1 MNIKRLMIITGGT
14 GGHIFPGLVISKYFQ
29 KKGCLVKWIG
39 SLNRLEY
46 VLVPEYGFD
55 IDFIDI
61 PKISKINFFLNIFKF
76 FKIIYSIIKIIKEWK
91 PDLVL
96 GFGGYISF
104 YGILSAW
111 LCRVKTM
118 IHEQNSVV
126 GLSNKYLYYLSD
138 IVVQA
143 FPNTFKYNVPT
154 VGNPIRKKILCIP
167 KPKKRLLNRDKKI
180 NILILGGSQGS
191 CIINN
196 VIFDLLNILIN
207 KNFSFLHQ
215 VGYFNYNNYIN
226 DKRYKK
232 YKNYCVVDFIN
243 KIEEAYFWCDLIIS
257 RSGALTVSEIS
268 TVGIAAIFVPYIHND
283 NQQYLNAKFLEEKGA
298 ALIIKENYLNAN
310 FLSKI
315 ILNLNRKKL
324 FNMAN
329 IAYKN
334 RIKNSNEKFINE
346 IYNFKF

>member
-14 GGHIFPGLVISKYFQ
+14 GGHIFPGLVISKYFK
-29 KKGCLVKWIG
+29 KKGCLIKWVG
-39 SLNRLEY
+39 SLNRLESI
-46 VLVPEYGFD
+46 LVPKYGFD
-55 IDFIDI
+55 IDLIDI
-61 PKISKINFFLNIFKF
+61 PKISKWNFFFYIFKF
-76 FKIIYSIIKIIKEWK
+76 FKSIISIIRIIRSWK

-126 GLSNKYLYYLSD
+126 GFSNKYLYYLSN

-143 FPNTFKYNVPT
+143 FPNTFGNNIST
-154 VGNPIRKKILCIP
+154 VGNPIRKKILSIP
-167 KPKKRLLNRDKKI
+167 KPKVRLLNRCGNI

-191 CIINN
+191 SIINN
-196 VIFDLLNILIN
+196 VIFDLLKILVN

-215 VGYFNYNNYIN
+215 VGHINYIKYIN

-232 YKNYCVVDFIN
+232 YNNYFVVDFIN
-243 KIEEAYFWCDLIIS
+243 KIEKAYSWCDLIIS

-268 TVGIAAIFVPYIHND
+268 TVGIASIFIPYIHND
-283 NQQYLNAKFLEEKGA
+283 NQQYLNAKFLKDKGA
-298 ALIIKENYLNAN
+298 ALIIEESNLNAN
-310 FLSKI
+310 ILSNL
-315 ILNLNRKKL
+315 ILKLNRKKL
-324 FNMAN
+324 FSMAN

-334 RIKNSNEKFINE
+334 RIKDPNKKFINE
-346 IYNFKF
+346 IYNFKL

>member
-14 GGHIFPGLVISKYFQ
+14 GGHIFPGLVISEYFQ
-29 KKGCLVKWIG
+29 KKGCLIKWIG
-39 SLNRLEY
+39 SLNRLESI
-46 VLVPEYGFD
+46 LVPKYGFN
-55 IDFIDI
+55 IDLIDI
-61 PKISKINFFLNIFKF
+61 PKISKWNFFSCIFKF
-76 FKIIYSIIKIIKEWK
+76 FKSIVSIINIIKDWK
-91 PDLVL
+91 PNLVL

-126 GLSNKYLYYLSD
+126 GFSNKYLYYLSD

-143 FPNTFKYNVPT
+143 FPNTFQYNVAT
-154 VGNPIRKKILCIP
+154 VGNPIRKNILYIS
-167 KPKKRLLNRDKKI
+167 KPKIRLLNRRGNI

-191 CIINN
+191 FIINN
-196 VIFDLLNILIN
+196 IIFDLLRILIN
-207 KNFSFLHQ
+207 KNFTFLHQ
-215 VGYFNYNNYIN
+215 VGHVNYFNYIN

-232 YKNYCVVDFIN
+232 YKNYSVVGFID
-243 KIEEAYFWCDLIIS
+243 KIEEAYSWCDLIIS

-268 TVGIAAIFVPYIHND
+268 TVGIASIFIPYIHND
-283 NQQYLNAKFLEEKGA
+283 NQQYLNAKFLKDKGA
-298 ALIIKENYLNAN
+298 ALIIKEENLSAIY
-310 FLSKI
+310 LSKV
-315 ILNLNRKKL
+315 ILKLNRKKL

-334 RIKNSNEKFINE
+334 RIKNPNKKFVNE